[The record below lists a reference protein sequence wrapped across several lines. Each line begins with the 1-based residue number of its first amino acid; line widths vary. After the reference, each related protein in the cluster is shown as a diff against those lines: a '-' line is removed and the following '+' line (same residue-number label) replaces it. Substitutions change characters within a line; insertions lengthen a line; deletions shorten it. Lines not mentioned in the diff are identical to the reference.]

1 MTTNSASNIQTN
13 SKANDKTSLTCS
25 MKSGVASMIQIKQ
38 ANHDYL
44 PSPAHRHT
52 NKDFVARL
60 QAIEHLLVHPAGFA
74 SLTLFHIYL
83 CVNIEYSVDKC
94 LSISQGKLFI
104 LYLEKVLQ
112 TLWLAHLVFKQM

>member
-1 MTTNSASNIQTN
+1 MIISLPQHTDTQT
-13 SKANDKTSLTCS
+13 KILLL
-25 MKSGVASMIQIKQ
+25 G
-38 ANHDYL
+38 Y
-44 PSPAHRHT
+44 R
-52 NKDFVARL
+52 
-60 QAIEHLLVHPAGFA
+60 AIEPLLVHPAGFA